1 MFRTFY
7 VRSSFHSTLHKPTQV
22 PAVITKLKLKMYV
35 TIFYFLY
42 IQVQRLHEELSTL
55 LENLPALQAVQLSS
69 SRSSECEIENSTN
82 LADVSTNLD
91 VSKNR
96 EDISRKAPEVS
107 NDITKKYEGAAD
119 VSGDSLDIS
128 VNSRNEDDNSSK
140 DADNFQKLG
149 DDAVRNLEVKVTQL
163 MEEKRVLLLSIQT
176 LTNQLAS
183 RETNSENE
191 NTFSGNV
198 AALEQENTCLSQ
210 TLQRIRDVLED
221 ERELENAAGQEGKI
235 LKLKDEMQR
244 LDEKLEISRCRS
256 LAFQEGNL
264 QANGP
269 VGCARHE
276 ERISELEMEV
286 YRLHEEKKSLLSS
299 IVRLQTDPNFT
310 LSDDINDSDVMS
322 SSDAVGDDVTNG
334 VEINNLEVTKETAQ
348 RPVMKDT
355 AVNTAGSDGTTV
367 GKDDVTR
374 MHGPLVK
381 TASVDE
387 EVQVNISREGIYG
400 LLGYLQRDLDNLR
413 TAFDQEGIG
422 GNKAEKEST
431 STHGEYRILIQCYY
445 KRETKLN

>member
-1 MFRTFY
+1 M
-7 VRSSFHSTLHKPTQV
+7 
-22 PAVITKLKLKMYV
+22 
-35 TIFYFLY
+35 
-42 IQVQRLHEELSTL
+42 QRLHEELSTL
-55 LENLPALQAVQLSS
+55 LQNLPALQAVQLSS
-69 SRSSECEIENSTN
+69 SRSSECESENSTN

-91 VSKNR
+91 ISKNGDNIL
-96 EDISRKAPEVS
+96 EKAPDVS
-107 NDITKKYEGAAD
+107 NEITKAYECAAGE
-119 VSGDSLDIS
+119 SGDSLDIS

-140 DADNFQKLG
+140 DADNSQKLG
-149 DDAVRNLEVKVTQL
+149 DNAVRNLEVKVSQL

-183 RETNSENE
+183 RETGSENE
-191 NTFSGNV
+191 STFLGNV
-198 AALEQENTCLSQ
+198 SALEQENTCLSQ

-221 ERELENAAGQEGKI
+221 ERELENEAGQEGMI
-235 LKLKDEMQR
+235 LKLKNEIRR
-244 LDEKLEISRCRS
+244 LDEKLEVSGCRS
-256 LAFQEGNL
+256 LTFQEGNL

-269 VGCARHE
+269 PGFARHE
-276 ERISELEMEV
+276 ERIAELEMEV

-310 LSDDINDSDVMS
+310 LSDDINDSDIMS
-322 SSDAVGDDVTNG
+322 SSDALGDDVING
-334 VEINNLEVTKETAQ
+334 VEINSLEVINETAQ

-355 AVNTAGSDGTTV
+355 AVNAAGSDGTTV
-367 GKDDVTR
+367 DKDDVAK

-400 LLGYLQRDLDNLR
+400 LLGYLQRDLDKLR

>member
-1 MFRTFY
+1 M
-7 VRSSFHSTLHKPTQV
+7 
-22 PAVITKLKLKMYV
+22 
-35 TIFYFLY
+35 
-42 IQVQRLHEELSTL
+42 
-55 LENLPALQAVQLSS
+55 
-69 SRSSECEIENSTN
+69 
-82 LADVSTNLD
+82 ADVSTNLD
-91 VSKNR
+91 ISKNG
-96 EDISRKAPEVS
+96 EDISGKAPDVS
-107 NDITKKYEGAAD
+107 NGITKTYEGAAD
-119 VSGDSLDIS
+119 ESGDSLDIS

-140 DADNFQKLG
+140 DADNSQKFG
-149 DDAVRNLEVKVTQL
+149 DNAVRNLEVKVTQL

-183 RETNSENE
+183 RETGSENE
-191 NTFSGNV
+191 NTFLGNV
-198 AALEQENTCLSQ
+198 AALEQENTCLYQ

-235 LKLKDEMQR
+235 LKLKDEIQR
-244 LDEKLEISRCRS
+244 LDENLEISRCRS
-256 LAFQEGNL
+256 LTFQEGNP

-269 VGCARHE
+269 PACARHE

-334 VEINNLEVTKETAQ
+334 VEINNLGVINEAQ
-348 RPVMKDT
+348 RPAMKDT

-374 MHGPLVK
+374 MHCPLVK

-400 LLGYLQRDLDNLR
+400 LLGYLQRDLDKLR

-431 STHGEYRILIQCYY
+431 STHGEYRVLIQCYY